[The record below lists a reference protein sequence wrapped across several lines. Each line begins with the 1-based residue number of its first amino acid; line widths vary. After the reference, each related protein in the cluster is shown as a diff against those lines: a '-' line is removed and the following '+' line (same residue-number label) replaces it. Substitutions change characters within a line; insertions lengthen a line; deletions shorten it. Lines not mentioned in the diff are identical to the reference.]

1 MANGDCYEANGRHV
15 MNMMMAPDTKKCK
28 LCHGVGILQTD
39 GKPFG
44 HAWIEYGGNKCI
56 DKSNGNDINIPKKL
70 YYEIGNFPV
79 KGYKIYKYS
88 PKEAGLKMVRNKH
101 WGPWDSKPPR

>member
-15 MNMMMAPDTKKCK
+15 MNMMMAPDTKKWK

-88 PKEAGLKMVRNKH
+88 PEQAGLKMVRNKH

>member
-15 MNMMMAPDTKKCK
+15 MNMMMAPDTKKWK

-88 PKEAGLKMVRNKH
+88 PEETGLKMVRNKH
-101 WGPWDSKPPR
+101 WGPWDLKPPR

>member
-15 MNMMMAPDTKKCK
+15 MNMMMAPDTKKWK

-44 HAWIEYGGNKCI
+44 HAWIEYGGNKCN

>member
-15 MNMMMAPDTKKCK
+15 MNMMMAPDTKKWK

-39 GKPFG
+39 GKPYG

-56 DKSNGNDINIPKKL
+56 DKSN
-70 YYEIGNFPV
+70 
-79 KGYKIYKYS
+79 
-88 PKEAGLKMVRNKH
+88 
-101 WGPWDSKPPR
+101 

>member
-1 MANGDCYEANGRHV
+1 MANGDCNEANGRHV
-15 MNMMMAPDTKKCK
+15 MNMMMAPDTKKWK

>member
-15 MNMMMAPDTKKCK
+15 MNMMMAPDTKKWK

-39 GKPFG
+39 GKPFR
-44 HAWIEYGGNKCI
+44 HAWIEYGGNKSI

>member
-15 MNMMMAPDTKKCK
+15 MNMMMAPDTKKWK

-56 DKSNGNDINIPKKL
+56 DKSNGNDINFPKKL
-70 YYEIGNFPV
+70 FYALLKAPV
-79 KGYKIYKYS
+79 PGTKIYRYKSEEVSKNVLKY
-88 PKEAGLKMVRNKH
+88 EH
-101 WGPWDSKPPR
+101 WGPWDLKPPR

>member
-1 MANGDCYEANGRHV
+1 MPKGDCYMANGRIV
-15 MNMMMAPDTKKCK
+15 MGKISASDSKKWK

-44 HAWIEYGGNKCI
+44 HAWVEYGNKCI

-70 YYEIGNFPV
+70 YYALGNFPV

-88 PKEAGLKMVRNKH
+88 PEEAGLKMVKNKH
-101 WGPWDSKPPR
+101 WGPWDLKPPR

>member
-15 MNMMMAPDTKKCK
+15 MNMMMAPDTKKWK

-70 YYEIGNFPV
+70 YYEIGKFPV

>member
-15 MNMMMAPDTKKCK
+15 MNMMMAPDTKKWK

-56 DKSNGNDINIPKKL
+56 DKSNGNDINIPKNL

-88 PKEAGLKMVRNKH
+88 HKEAGLKMVRNKH

>member
-15 MNMMMAPDTKKCK
+15 MNMMMAPDTKKWK

-88 PKEAGLKMVRNKH
+88 HEETGLKMVRNKH

>member
-15 MNMMMAPDTKKCK
+15 MNMMMAPDTKKWK

-101 WGPWDSKPPR
+101 WGPWDLKPPR

>member
-15 MNMMMAPDTKKCK
+15 MNMMMAPDTKKWK

-88 PKEAGLKMVRNKH
+88 TKEAGLKMVRNKH

>member
-15 MNMMMAPDTKKCK
+15 MNMMMAPDTKKWK

>member
-15 MNMMMAPDTKKCK
+15 MNMMMAPDTKKWK

-44 HAWIEYGGNKCI
+44 HAWVEYGNKCI
-56 DKSNGNDINIPKKL
+56 DKSNGKSIELPKKL
-70 YYEIGNFPV
+70 YYEIGNIPV

-88 PKEAGLKMVRNKH
+88 PEQAGLKMVRNKH

>member
-15 MNMMMAPDTKKCK
+15 MNMMMAPDTKKWK

-79 KGYKIYKYS
+79 KVYKIYKYS
-88 PKEAGLKMVRNKH
+88 PKESGLKMVRNKH

>member
-15 MNMMMAPDTKKCK
+15 MNMMMAPDTKKWK

-56 DKSNGNDINIPKKL
+56 DKSNGNNIDFPKKL
-70 YYEIGNFPV
+70 YYSLLQAPV
-79 KGYKIYKYS
+79 PGTKLYKYTS
-88 PKEAGLKMVRNKH
+88 EEVSLNVLKKKH
-101 WGPWDSKPPR
+101 WGPWDLKPPR

>member
-15 MNMMMAPDTKKCK
+15 MNMMMAPDAKKWK